1 MDTLELDLSD
11 SHRIVPRK
19 SVFDAYN
26 NAFFLL
32 ALLSCFPFP
41 FASIFFI
48 ILYIRSEKHSSVGL
62 AILVGLCSGAIAYGV
77 NTTLLADIDRYTNS
91 LPIFRETSFWDL
103 LSIEGVYSS
112 VGSHGYNLFAWI
124 VSRFNDDHLLR
135 SAVTA
140 TFYSVLA
147 FIVDDYASLQGWSFR
162 RTCAALLISVAIPPF
177 FNVLSYAK
185 STPAFSLLL
194 LTLYLDF
201 LDFGKRAR
209 PVVLILLYAFAA
221 STHSSV
227 LPVIALRVALLFV
240 KNEIAIYG
248 ISLALLPLSNMLST
262 VLPASFR
269 TIPVLSLFMSAL
281 DKLSVYSE
289 FSDWGW
295 AAASQHSVLLMGYRY
310 YFGAIAAFCILLVFR
325 RYDVSKSGLLV
336 FSGIWSALCIAVSV
350 FFAADVFFRY
360 AMPCSTLFVLASL
373 SHKDDTVNL
382 FIDIAL
388 TIIAVIG
395 FVVQWAYLA
404 SVADMSC
411 FILHGLFGV

>member
-1 MDTLELDLSD
+1 MMDTLEHGLPD
-11 SHRIVPRK
+11 SRRIVPPK
-19 SVFDAYN
+19 SDAGAYN
-26 NAFFLL
+26 NAYLFL
-32 ALLSCFPFP
+32 ALLSCVLFP
-41 FASIFFI
+41 FASILFI
-48 ILYIRSEKHSSVGL
+48 ILYVRSEKHSSVAL

-77 NTTLLADIDRYTNS
+77 NTTLMADIDRYTNS
-91 LPIFRETSFWDL
+91 LPIFRETSFWNL
-103 LSIEGVYSS
+103 LSIKGVYSS

-124 VSRFNDDHLLR
+124 VSRFGSDQLLR

-147 FIVDDYASLQGWSFR
+147 FIVDDYAKIQGWPFR
-162 RTCAALLISVAIPPF
+162 KTCVALLVSMAIPPF

-185 STPAFSLLL
+185 STPAFSVLLL
-194 LTLYLDF
+194 ALY
-201 LDFGKRAR
+201 LDFGKRAK

-227 LPVIALRVALLFV
+227 LPVIALRVLMLFV
-240 KNEIAIYG
+240 KNEFVIYG

-262 VLPASFR
+262 ALPASFR
-269 TIPVLSLFMSAL
+269 AIPVLSIFVSAL
-281 DKLSVYSE
+281 DKFSVYSQ

-310 YFGAIAAFCILLVFR
+310 YFGAIAVFCILLVFR
-325 RYDVSKSGLLV
+325 RYDISKSGLLV
-336 FSGIWSALCIAVSV
+336 FSGVWSALCIAVSI

-373 SHKDDTVNL
+373 SHKDDVTL
-382 FIDIAL
+382 FSNIAL
-388 TIIAVIG
+388 AVIAIIG
-395 FVVQWAYLA
+395 LVVQWAYLA
-404 SVADMSC
+404 SVVDMPC

>member
-1 MDTLELDLSD
+1 MMDTLELDLSN
-11 SHRIVPRK
+11 SHRIAPRK
-19 SVFDAYN
+19 SDAGAYN
-26 NAFFLL
+26 NAYFLL
-32 ALLSCFPFP
+32 ALLSCFLFP

-77 NTTLLADIDRYTNS
+77 NTTLMADIDRYTNS

-103 LSIEGVYSS
+103 LSIKGVYSS

-147 FIVDDYASLQGWSFR
+147 FIVDDYAALQGWSFR

-194 LTLYLDF
+194 LALY
-201 LDFGKRAR
+201 LDFGKRTG

-227 LPVIALRVALLFV
+227 LPVIALRVVLLFV

-248 ISLALLPLSNMLST
+248 ISLALLPLSNMLSAA
-262 VLPASFR
+262 LPASFR
-269 TIPVLSLFMSAL
+269 TIPVLSLFTSAL
-281 DKLSVYSE
+281 DKFSVYSE

-310 YFGAIAAFCILLVFR
+310 YFEAIAVFCILLVFR

-373 SHKDDTVNL
+373 SHKDDAVNL

-388 TIIAVIG
+388 AIIAVIG

>member
-1 MDTLELDLSD
+1 M
-11 SHRIVPRK
+11 
-19 SVFDAYN
+19 
-26 NAFFLL
+26 
-32 ALLSCFPFP
+32 
-41 FASIFFI
+41 
-48 ILYIRSEKHSSVGL
+48 GL

-77 NTTLLADIDRYTNS
+77 NTTLMADIDRYTNS

-103 LSIEGVYSS
+103 LSIKGVYSS

-147 FIVDDYASLQGWSFR
+147 FIVDDYAALQGWSFR
-162 RTCAALLISVAIPPF
+162 RTCAALLISVAISPF

-194 LTLYLDF
+194 LALY
-201 LDFGKRAR
+201 LDFGKRTG

-227 LPVIALRVALLFV
+227 LPVIALSVVLLF
-240 KNEIAIYG
+240 G
-248 ISLALLPLSNMLST
+248 ISLALLPLSNILSAA
-262 VLPASFR
+262 LPASFR
-269 TIPVLSLFMSAL
+269 TIPVLSLFVSAL
-281 DKLSVYSE
+281 DKFSVYSE

-310 YFGAIAAFCILLVFR
+310 YFGAIAVFCILLVFR

-360 AMPCSTLFVLASL
+360 AMPCSTLFVLAAL
-373 SHKDDTVNL
+373 SHKDDAVNL

-388 TIIAVIG
+388 AIIAVIG

-404 SVADMSC
+404 SVVDMSC